1 MHLLLRLKLN
11 RHKMIENTNIKQPNS
26 MLEKILNLR
35 GVEVLSINE
44 QKNVTGGGTV
54 RCIIPWTPYPYSGP
68 CIMEPQ
74 IFPAEP
80 VCTATIDGIEC
91 L

>member
-1 MHLLLRLKLN
+1 
-11 RHKMIENTNIKQPNS
+11 
-26 MLEKILNLR
+26 MLEKILNLK

-44 QKNVTGGGTV
+44 QKNVIGGTV
-54 RCIIPWTPYPYSGP
+54 ICTIPWTPLPYYGP